1 MGIEE
6 AWANTSR
13 ASELR
18 ASMHEE
24 ELTKKLR
31 EKGEEKDIEI
41 ISDQSSDIEMEDTE
55 QTDEKGWTKVGRK
68 STARKSYTNQTEKKG
83 ETLENRSSVNDT
95 KKNTID
101 RNIADMSRNRDRTM
115 NNVKAIGECRYYLKG
130 NCRRGEHCRYEHRE
144 LCEIWKVEG

>member
-1 MGIEE
+1 MNGFFEE
-6 AWANTSR
+6 PRRDLKDEVQIAVQRKMAAWANTSR

-83 ETLENRSSVNDT
+83 ETLENRSSVTDK
-95 KKNTID
+95 KKNIID

-115 NNVKAIGECRYYLKG
+115 NNVKHEESYSTITSKS
-130 NCRRGEHCRYEHRE
+130 
-144 LCEIWKVEG
+144 